1 MKTINFTNRERIMIG
16 DDINALIDYLDNKL
30 PDSNY
35 MSSCSEDEYYQ
46 NRKSAHPTITSI
58 CSTIEGQSERK

>member
-1 MKTINFTNRERIMIG
+1 MIG

-35 MSSCSEDEYYQ
+35 MSSCSEDEYFQ
-46 NRKSAHPTITSI
+46 NGKSAHPTITSI